1 MGNPVQI
8 RVLGTSF
15 TIMTDQDPDY
25 VETLVDYIREQAATL
40 ARVEGSMDGAKSAI
54 LVALL
59 ITDELFRARR
69 GEPNVD
75 NEAEDLTLRMIKQI
89 DAVLDDEGRQ

>member
-25 VETLVDYIREQAATL
+25 VATLVDYIREQAGTL
-40 ARVEGSMDGAKSAI
+40 ARVEGSVDGAKSAI

-69 GEPNVD
+69 GDSNLD
-75 NEAEDLTLRMIKQI
+75 SEAEDLTLRMIKQI
-89 DAVLDDEGRQ
+89 DAVLDDQGQ